1 MGMFGGMGGMSMGG
15 MMSPMSPGGMGMLG
29 ESSCSFIDF
38 FFCAETSF
46 DFLLAR
52 RREGKD
58 GREDG
63 MLLTTPFFLPSCP
76 S

>member
-1 MGMFGGMGGMSMGG
+1 MMGMGMFGGMGGMSMGG

-29 ESSCSFIDF
+29 ESSCSFKDF
-38 FFCAETSF
+38 FFGAETSF

-58 GREDG
+58 GWT
-63 MLLTTPFFLPSCP
+63 LLTTPFFLPSCP